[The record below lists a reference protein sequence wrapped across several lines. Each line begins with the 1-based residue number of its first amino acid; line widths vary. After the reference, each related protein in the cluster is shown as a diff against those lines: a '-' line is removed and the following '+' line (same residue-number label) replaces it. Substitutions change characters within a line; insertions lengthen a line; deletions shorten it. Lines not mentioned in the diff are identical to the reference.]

1 MPSKGFIA
9 LVLALFSTGSLE
21 AGTETVELRYLPV
34 SRFVEQWVHAA
45 EAAGAEGPVQKVR
58 TSSGVTLNGIKL
70 QIDERKNKLTIHG
83 DEKSIKEIKE
93 FAKALDFAPVVVQL
107 KCIRLRVDL
116 KAGTNAFDLLGEG
129 KGGSAVF
136 RAEEKTLETLLQ
148 KGKASGRME
157 IVSNLDAVCA
167 SNEEATF
174 TTSGKAGETSKAV
187 VTALVNSSGE
197 ITVSVADTTV
207 KGGAT
212 TMLNSKITIPDGAA
226 ALIGGLIEKDSSG
239 NSMEFALLLQAR
251 ILKDGAEAPKATR

>member
-1 MPSKGFIA
+1 MPSKGLIT
-9 LVLALFSTGSLE
+9 LVLSLFSIGSLE
-21 AGTETVELRYLPV
+21 AGTETVELRHLPV
-34 SRFVEQWVHAA
+34 SKFVEQWVHAA
-45 EAAGAEGPVQKVR
+45 EAAGAEGSVQKVR

-70 QIDERKNKLTIHG
+70 QIDERKNTLTIHG
-83 DEKSIKEIKE
+83 DEKSIQEIKDL
-93 FAKALDFAPVVVQL
+93 AKALDFAPVVVQL

-116 KAGTNAFDLLGEG
+116 KAGKNAFDLLGEG
-129 KGGSAVF
+129 KGGSPVF
-136 RAEEKTLETLLQ
+136 PAEEMALETLLQ

-174 TTSGKAGETSKAV
+174 TTSRQAGETSQAIV
-187 VTALVNSSGE
+187 IPLVNSKGE
-197 ITVSVADTTV
+197 ITVSVADTNE

-226 ALIGGLIEKDSSG
+226 ALIGGLIEKDSAG
-239 NSMEFALLLQAR
+239 NSMEFALLLQAG